1 MAERQ
6 LADLL
11 VSIGLDRNVDIERIA
26 SELAVITLPGYL
38 DKAAFQSSLL
48 EAIESQLY
56 RQTDERIRLLR
67 QQLAAVPGMQGQV
80 MTDEPRPAADQQ
92 DHDTLQES
100 ASEVHEPAPPPP
112 PPSPIDQAPYEERD
126 TTMVESE
133 EIPED
138 ATMIWKTRDK
148 SF

>member
-26 SELAVITLPGYL
+26 SELAGVTLPAYV
-38 DKAAFQSSLL
+38 DKASFQGALL
-48 EAIESQLY
+48 EAVEAQLY

-67 QQLAAVPGMQGQV
+67 QQLAAGPGMQGRV
-80 MTDEPRPAADQQ
+80 EPDGPEPAADQP
-92 DHDTLQES
+92 DHDTLQEP
-100 ASEVHEPAPPPP
+100 ASDAHEEPAPPPP
-112 PPSPIDQAPYEERD
+112 SPVDEAPYEERD

-138 ATMIWKTRDK
+138 ATMIWKSRDK